1 MPHQAHGRQMLNR
14 IESRSRRGSGGRDIG
29 ETDAMGLHIHV
40 AVVDHDPGTGGP
52 LADAPAGLGETVTRR
67 ICDVV
72 GQKTEFGVPTAVD
85 PVAVRLAVGRVAF
98 EPGGTAESLL
108 ARAREA
114 PK

>member
-1 MPHQAHGRQMLNR
+1 MLNR
-14 IESRSRRGSGGRDIG
+14 IESRSRLGSGGRDIG

-52 LADAPAGLGETVTRR
+52 LADAL
-67 ICDVV
+67 
-72 GQKTEFGVPTAVD
+72 
-85 PVAVRLAVGRVAF
+85 VAYGCRVFNA

-114 PK
+114 LK

>member
-14 IESRSRRGSGGRDIG
+14 IESRSRLGSGRRDIG
-29 ETDAMGLHIHV
+29 ETDAMGLHIHA

-52 LADAPAGLGETVTRR
+52 LADTPADLGETVTRR

-72 GQKTEFGVPTAVD
+72 EQTEFGVPAAVD
-85 PVAVRLAVGRVAF
+85 PVAVRLAVGGVVF
-98 EPGGTAESLL
+98 EPGDTAESLL

-114 PK
+114 LK